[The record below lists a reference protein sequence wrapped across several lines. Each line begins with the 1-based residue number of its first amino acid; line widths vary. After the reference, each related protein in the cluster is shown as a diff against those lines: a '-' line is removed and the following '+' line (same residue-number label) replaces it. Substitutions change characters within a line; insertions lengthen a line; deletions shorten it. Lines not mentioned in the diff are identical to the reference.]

1 MHDLKQL
8 LEKYRLGNISA
19 DELQRLQQLVEA
31 GVGEE
36 EILGDILSTLHNG
49 APDSGWQSSEH
60 AHLVEQIVMETP
72 IRPIRSSRTKWW
84 LAAACVAAVFSAG
97 VYWWPH
103 HTITPTHL
111 TQHIA
116 MMPGGNKA
124 MLVLADG
131 RTVPLDSANLGNIA
145 KQGDA
150 NISNNGES
158 LIYDNQGPS
167 TKVVYNSIVTP
178 RGGQYQLGLPDGSRV
193 WLNAASSIR
202 FPTAFPGKER
212 RVEITGEA
220 YFQVAADPNK
230 PFLVDVKGNDSLQ
243 VQVLGTSFNVMAYTD
258 EQDITTTLE
267 NGSVQLLH
275 GTAQTLLRPGYAGT
289 LTHHSGFTTAQADLE
304 QTLAWKEGKFR
315 FRNTNIKTIM
325 RQISRWYDVDISYE
339 GDLSDVDLTGIISRR
354 ENAASLLKILSAT
367 QRVQFETTNNK
378 IRVKPYNPEQ

>member
-1 MHDLKQL
+1 MTVIQQL

-19 DELQRLQQLVEA
+19 DELQQLQALVEE
-31 GVGEE
+31 GLGEK
-36 EILGDILSTLHNG
+36 EILEDILSTLHQG
-49 APDSGWQSSEH
+49 APDSGWQSADH
-60 AHLVEQIVMETP
+60 THLVEQIVMDTP
-72 IRPIRSSRTKWW
+72 VMPIRSNSKKWW
-84 LAAACVAAVFSAG
+84 LAAACAAAIFSSG
-97 VYWWPH
+97 VYWYQH
-103 HTITPTHL
+103 RIITPTQHPVHL
-111 TQHIA
+111 A

-131 RTVPLDSANLGNIA
+131 STVPLDSANLGQIA

-150 NISNNGES
+150 NINNNGES

-167 TKVVYNSIVTP
+167 TKVVYNAIVTP

-202 FPTAFPGKER
+202 FPTAFPGRER

-220 YFQVAADPNK
+220 YFQIAADPNR
-230 PFLVDVKGNDSLQ
+230 PFLVAVKGNDSME

-258 EQDITTTLE
+258 EQEITTTLE
-267 NGSVQLLH
+267 NGAVKLVH
-275 GTAQTLLRPGYAGT
+275 GTSQTVLQPGYAGT
-289 LTHHSGFTTAQADLE
+289 LTHHTGFSTAPADLE

-315 FRNTNIKTIM
+315 FRNTNIQTIM

-367 QRVQFETTNNK
+367 QRVQFETTKNK

>member
-1 MHDLKQL
+1 MTVIHQL
-8 LEKYRLGNISA
+8 LEKYRLGTIST
-19 DELQRLQQLVEA
+19 DELRQLQTLVEEN
-31 GVGEE
+31 VGEK
-36 EILGDILSTLHNG
+36 EILEDILSTLHQG
-49 APDSGWQSSEH
+49 APDSGWHSAEH
-60 AHLVEQIVMETP
+60 AHLVEQIVMDTP
-72 IRPIRSSRTKWW
+72 VMPIRSNSRKWW
-84 LAAACVAAVFSAG
+84 LAAACVAAIFSTG
-97 VYWWPH
+97 IYWYQH
-103 HTITPTHL
+103 RIITPTPYPVHL
-111 TQHIA
+111 A

-131 RTVPLDSANLGNIA
+131 STVPLDSANLGQIA
-145 KQGDA
+145 RQGDA
-150 NISNNGES
+150 NINNNGES

-220 YFQVAADPNK
+220 YFQIAADPNK
-230 PFLVDVKGNDSLQ
+230 PFLVDIKGNDSMQ

-258 EQDITTTLE
+258 EQEIATTLE
-267 NGSVQLLH
+267 NGAVKLLH
-275 GTAQTLLRPGYAGT
+275 GSAQTVLQPGYTGT
-289 LTHHSGFTTAQADLE
+289 LTHHAGFATAQADLE

-315 FRNTNIKTIM
+315 FRNTNIQTIM